1 MMLLPEPFS
10 DVRPILEKE
19 LGSRDEVFDY
29 FNPASIS
36 GASLG
41 QVYRAGY
48 EGQDVV
54 VKISRPT
61 LKKQ

>member
-1 MMLLPEPFS
+1 MK
-10 DVRPILEKE
+10 I
-19 LGSRDEVFDY
+19 FDY

-48 EGQDVV
+48 KGQDVV
-54 VKISRPT
+54 VKISRPNIEET
-61 LKKQ
+61 IGQNIYILKKLLPISYTFYR